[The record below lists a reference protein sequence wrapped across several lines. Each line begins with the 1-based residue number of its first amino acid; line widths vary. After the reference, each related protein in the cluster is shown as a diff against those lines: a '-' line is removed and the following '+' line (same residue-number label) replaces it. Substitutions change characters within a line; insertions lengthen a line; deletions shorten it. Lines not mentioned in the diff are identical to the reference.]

1 MRQWTRRSFV
11 TSAVGGAVAIP
22 AIVST
27 PWASVQ
33 LPRLPPLSSADA
45 LLVRPGDAR
54 FTDYQATFNLRT
66 ALKPQLRALCKTA
79 QAVGVMVDWCRSN
92 DLPFAVRCG
101 GHSYE
106 GLSQSTSVVIDVRLM
121 NAIAVDPK
129 AGTATVG
136 AGASLG
142 SLYRA
147 IAAHG
152 LAFTGGSCPT
162 VGISGHLLGGGYG
175 YLARPYGLA
184 CDSLLSAAL
193 VNPDGKQVRADA
205 HQNTDLYWACRG
217 GGGGSF
223 GIATSFTV
231 RLKKVANVIV
241 FKVVWSGLST
251 KAATGVMKAW
261 QSWAPQAPRTIDSNL
276 VAVKGANGTINMR
289 AAGQSVGTLVELQRE
304 LKELPRS
311 RSVFIRRMTFSD
323 AIAFFAGEPGYP
335 TQFMKGKSDYATAPI
350 SDEGLDVF
358 VVGLAHSRPIYVVCD
373 AYGGS
378 LAEVAQDATAFAHR
392 NGTLFCLQYGSVW
405 SSPADTQMRLD
416 DMRQFYAS
424 LRPYMSGGAYVNY
437 CDLDLPD
444 YGTAYWGENL
454 PRLKRVKTA
463 FDPHNVFR
471 HAQSVPLN

>member
-1 MRQWTRRSFV
+1 
-11 TSAVGGAVAIP
+11 
-22 AIVST
+22 
-27 PWASVQ
+27 
-33 LPRLPPLSSADA
+33 
-45 LLVRPGDAR
+45 
-54 FTDYQATFNLRT
+54 
-66 ALKPQLRALCKTA
+66 
-79 QAVGVMVDWCRSN
+79 
-92 DLPFAVRCG
+92 
-101 GHSYE
+101 
-106 GLSQSTSVVIDVRLM
+106 M
-121 NAIAVDPK
+121 NAITVD
-129 AGTATVG
+129 AGSGTATIG

-142 SLYRA
+142 SLYGA

-162 VGISGHLLGGGYG
+162 VGISGHMLGGGYG

-193 VNPDGKQVRADA
+193 VNPDGQQVRADA

-241 FKVVWSGLST
+241 FRVVWLGLST
-251 KAATGVMKAW
+251 KAAKSVMKAW

-276 VAVKGANGTINMR
+276 VASKGANGTINMR
-289 AAGQSVGTLVELQRE
+289 AAGQSVSTLAELQRE
-304 LKELPRS
+304 LKELPKS

-323 AIAFFAGEPGYP
+323 AVAFFAGEPGYP
-335 TQFMKGKSDYATAPI
+335 TQFMKGKSDYATTPI

-358 VVGLAHSRPIYVVCD
+358 MTGLARSLPKYVVCD

-378 LAEVAQDATAFAHR
+378 LAEIAPDATAFAHR
-392 NGTLFCLQYGSVW
+392 NETLFCLQYGSVW
-405 SSPADTQMRLD
+405 SNPADTQDRLD

-444 YGTAYWGENL
+444 YATAYWGQNL
-454 PRLKRVKTA
+454 ARLKQVKSA
-463 FDPHNVFR
+463 FDPANVFR
-471 HAQSVPLN
+471 HAQSVPLD

>member
-1 MRQWTRRSFV
+1 MRNLTRRSFV
-11 TSAVGGAVAIP
+11 ARALGGAIAAP
-22 AIVST
+22 AITST
-27 PWASVQ
+27 PRANEA
-33 LPRLPPLSSADA
+33 LPPFPSLSPGDA
-45 LLVRPGDAR
+45 LLLRPGDSHFAE
-54 FTDYQATFNLRT
+54 YQASFNLRT
-66 ALKPQLRALCKTA
+66 ALRPQLRALCKTA
-79 QAVGVMVDWCRSN
+79 KAAGVMVDWCRSN
-92 DLPFAVRCG
+92 NLPFAVRCG

-106 GLSQSTSVVIDVRLM
+106 GFSQGTSVVIDIRLM

-129 AGTATVG
+129 TNTATLGAGT
-136 AGASLG
+136 SLG

-184 CDSLLSAAL
+184 CDSLLSVAL
-193 VNPDGKQVRADA
+193 VNPEGQQMRADA
-205 HQNTDLYWACRG
+205 HQDTDLYWACRG

-241 FKVVWSGLST
+241 FRIVWLGLST
-251 KAATGVMKAW
+251 KAAKSVMKAW

-276 VAVKGANGTINMR
+276 VVSKGANGTINMR
-289 AAGQSVGTLVELQRE
+289 AAGQSVGTLAELQRE
-304 LKELPRS
+304 LQELPKS

-323 AIAFFAGEPGYP
+323 AVDFFAGEPGYP
-335 TQFMKGKSDYATAPI
+335 TQFMKGKSDYATTLI

-358 VVGLAHSRPIYVVCD
+358 ITGLARGLPKYVVCD

-378 LAEVAQDATAFAHR
+378 LAEIAPDATAFVHR
-392 NGTLFCLQYGSVW
+392 NETLFCLQYGSVW
-405 SSPADTQMRLD
+405 DNPADTRDRLD
-416 DMRQFYAS
+416 DMPQFYAS

-444 YGTAYWGENL
+444 YATAYWGGNL
-454 PRLKRVKTA
+454 PRLKQIKAA
-463 FDPHNVFR
+463 FDPGNVFR
-471 HAQSVPLN
+471 HAQSIPLS

>member
-1 MRQWTRRSFV
+1 
-11 TSAVGGAVAIP
+11 
-22 AIVST
+22 
-27 PWASVQ
+27 VQ

-66 ALKPQLRALCKTA
+66 ALKPRLRALCKTA
-79 QAVGVMVDWCRSN
+79 RAVGVMVDWCRSN
-92 DLPFAVRCG
+92 DLPFAIRCG

-152 LAFTGGSCPT
+152 LAFTGELPDRGDFWPFARRRLRISGPT
-162 VGISGHLLGGGYG
+162 VWF
-175 YLARPYGLA
+175 A

-231 RLKKVANVIV
+231 RLKRWPMSLSSKS
-241 FKVVWSGLST
+241 SGP
-251 KAATGVMKAW
+251 VCRPR
-261 QSWAPQAPRTIDSNL
+261 PQQA
-276 VAVKGANGTINMR
+276 
-289 AAGQSVGTLVELQRE
+289 
-304 LKELPRS
+304 
-311 RSVFIRRMTFSD
+311 
-323 AIAFFAGEPGYP
+323 
-335 TQFMKGKSDYATAPI
+335 
-350 SDEGLDVF
+350 
-358 VVGLAHSRPIYVVCD
+358 
-373 AYGGS
+373 
-378 LAEVAQDATAFAHR
+378 
-392 NGTLFCLQYGSVW
+392 
-405 SSPADTQMRLD
+405 
-416 DMRQFYAS
+416 
-424 LRPYMSGGAYVNY
+424 
-437 CDLDLPD
+437 
-444 YGTAYWGENL
+444 
-454 PRLKRVKTA
+454 
-463 FDPHNVFR
+463 
-471 HAQSVPLN
+471 

>member
-1 MRQWTRRSFV
+1 M
-11 TSAVGGAVAIP
+11 
-22 AIVST
+22 
-27 PWASVQ
+27 
-33 LPRLPPLSSADA
+33 
-45 LLVRPGDAR
+45 
-54 FTDYQATFNLRT
+54 
-66 ALKPQLRALCKTA
+66 
-79 QAVGVMVDWCRSN
+79 MVDWCHSN
-92 DLPFAVRCG
+92 NLPFAVRCG

-106 GLSQSTSVVIDVRLM
+106 GCSQSTSVVIDIRLM

-129 AGTATVG
+129 TSTAVVG
-136 AGASLG
+136 AGTSLG

-147 IAAHG
+147 ITAHG

-184 CDSLLSAAL
+184 CDSLLSATL
-193 VNPDGKQVRADA
+193 VNPDGQQVRADA

-223 GIATSFTV
+223 GIATGFTL
-231 RLKKVANVIV
+231 RLKKVAKVIV
-241 FKVVWSGLST
+241 FRVVWLGLST
-251 KAATGVMKAW
+251 KAAKSVMKAW

-276 VAVKGANGTINMR
+276 VVAKGANGTINMH
-289 AAGQSVGTLVELQRE
+289 AAGQSVGTLAELQRE
-304 LKELPRS
+304 LKELPHS
-311 RSVFIRRMTFSD
+311 RSVLIRRMAFSD
-323 AIAFFAGEPGYP
+323 AVDFFAGEPGYP
-335 TQFMKGKSDYATAPI
+335 TQFIKGKSDYATAPI

-358 VVGLAHSRPIYVVCD
+358 MSGLARSLPKYVVYD

-378 LAEVAQDATAFAHR
+378 LAEIATDATAFAHR
-392 NGTLFCLQYGSVW
+392 NETLFCLQYGSVW
-405 SSPADTQMRLD
+405 SNPADTQEHID

-444 YGTAYWGENL
+444 YATAYWGENL
-454 PRLKRVKTA
+454 PRLKQIKAA
-463 FDPHNVFR
+463 FDPGNVFR